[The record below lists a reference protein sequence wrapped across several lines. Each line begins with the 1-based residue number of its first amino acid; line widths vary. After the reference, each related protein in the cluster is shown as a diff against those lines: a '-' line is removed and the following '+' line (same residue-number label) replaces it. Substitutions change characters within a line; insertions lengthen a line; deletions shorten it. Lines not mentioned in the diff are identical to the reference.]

1 MCPVTKLLLRGL
13 TRTVGLSLTL
23 ETPGFTDMYW
33 FGKKNDKFNL
43 SIFLTFEL
51 FRYCIWNL
59 KKRKTVPTQTIF
71 ASMYMSQLNTIKYVK
86 PAIFASISENFVEA
100 LFLQAMG

>member
-13 TRTVGLSLTL
+13 TRTVGLSFTPD
-23 ETPGFTDMYW
+23 TPGFTEMYW

-51 FRYCIWNL
+51 FRYCIWNF

-71 ASMYMSQLNTIKYVK
+71 ASMYVSQLNTIKYVK
-86 PAIFASISENFVEA
+86 PAIFTSISENFVEA